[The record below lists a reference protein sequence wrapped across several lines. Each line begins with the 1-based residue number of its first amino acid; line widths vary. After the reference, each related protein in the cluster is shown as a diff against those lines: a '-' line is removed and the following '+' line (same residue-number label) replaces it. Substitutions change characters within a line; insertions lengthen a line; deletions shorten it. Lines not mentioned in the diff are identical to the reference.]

1 MKIWI
6 LAVLAMALPA
16 ISRASDG
23 TSDTEYLKTFYCYQ
37 LAESPRL
44 AIDLSNDEKD
54 GAENHFV
61 KYLVDRG
68 LNLPTGEVR
77 KDLQLKFSVWV
88 MQRMKADDEK
98 ILTWFRE
105 NCTQPPT
112 NISVQPSRARSH

>member
-6 LAVLAMALPA
+6 FAVLAMALPA

-23 TSDTEYLKTFYCYQ
+23 TNDTEYLKTFYCYQ

-77 KDLQLKFSVWV
+77 EDLQLKFSVWV
-88 MQRMKADDEK
+88 MQRMKAEDEK
-98 ILTWFRE
+98 ILTWFRG

-112 NISVQPSRARSH
+112 NISVEPSRARSH